1 MQQNDMS
8 PVKTL
13 KGRGSPTSKKNAPTL
28 QFDPN
33 SLLHSLS
40 EKEVDIESYKTII
53 VAQDEKIKVLDSVRD
68 DLAIARDH
76 LQQSESARALLQ
88 EQLRANGERAREE
101 EAKNKKYQETL
112 IMENRRLQE
121 ELDKT
126 KSEKGQLE
134 RDLGQKNLTIQMQTQ
149 KTLELTSTIERLTY
163 ELQRLQD
170 VDRQKETA
178 SQIVAKL
185 NEQKARL
192 QKDLETASD
201 YLLE

>member
-1 MQQNDMS
+1 MS